1 MIFSN
6 STRDIYWIL
15 SKLLKNFDISIL
27 KRIINEKNRL
37 ENKENYDWH
46 IEQGLLLNKLRIK
59 DHKDLFIRKILFN
72 YSKESYQDLNNY
84 HIQYYFRCVSCDV
97 LLYIIFIIKILSYN
111 ILKIVLFQP
120 LLKSKLSINI
130 LIFEIYLFLYLFY
143 NL

>member
-84 HIQYYFRCVSCDV
+84 HIRVFHNIPDRHG
-97 LLYIIFIIKILSYN
+97 IITNSHGIDAGLD
-111 ILKIVLFQP
+111 P
-120 LLKSKLSINI
+120 L
-130 LIFEIYLFLYLFY
+130 EV
-143 NL
+143 